1 MNDHHDDRLL
11 SITELA
17 ELLGVSVATVR
28 WWLHQGTAPDY
39 FKIGR
44 HDKFRESDVERW
56 LEARRRRGSTA
67 DQTPA
72 QLSATRATID

>member
-1 MNDHHDDRLL
+1 MNDHHHDRLL

-44 HDKFRESDVERW
+44 RVKFRESDVERW
-56 LEARRRRGSTA
+56 LEARRRSGSTDGA
-67 DQTPA
+67 TPA
-72 QLSATRATID
+72 RLSAARATID